1 MPSLEIRAGTI
12 KLAIF
17 DVDGV
22 MTDASLLFTES
33 GAEIKI
39 FNALDGHGLKL
50 LKAGGIYLAIISGR
64 TSDAVDK
71 RAHDLGFDFIF
82 QGVSDKLLVLQ
93 ALRDKLGLPADDIAY
108 MGDDVMDIPVLR
120 RVGLALS
127 VPNAPAIVR
136 EQAHYV
142 TQAQG
147 GHGAVREACE
157 LILMAQGKLDNLLA
171 PYFS

>member
-1 MPSLEIRAGTI
+1 MPSVDTLASTI
-12 KLAIF
+12 QLAIF

-22 MTDASLLFTES
+22 MTDASLLFTET
-33 GAEIKI
+33 GAELKI

-50 LKAGGIYLAIISGR
+50 LKAGGIRLALLSGR
-64 TSDAVDK
+64 TSTAVNQ
-71 RAHDLGFDFIF
+71 RAKDLGFDFVY
-82 QGVSDKLLVLQ
+82 QGIADKLPVLYSLQ
-93 ALRDKLGLPADDIAY
+93 AQLGLSLADMSY
-108 MGDDVMDIPVLR
+108 MGDDVMDIPLLR
-120 RVGLALS
+120 RVGFALS

-142 TQAQG
+142 TKTPG

-157 LILMAQGKLDNLLA
+157 LILNAQGKLEPLLA

>member
-1 MPSLEIRAGTI
+1 MPSFDILARAI

-22 MTDASLLFTES
+22 MTDGSILFTES
-33 GAEIKI
+33 GSEIKI

-50 LKAGGIYLAIISGR
+50 LKAGGIQLAIISGR
-64 TSDAVDK
+64 TSDAVNK
-71 RAHDLGFDFIF
+71 RAHDLGFDFIY
-82 QGVSDKLLVLQ
+82 QGVADKLLILQ
-93 ALRDKLGLPADDIAY
+93 SLCDELGLTPSSIAY
-108 MGDDVMDIPVLR
+108 MGDDVMDLPVLR

-142 TQAQG
+142 THAQG
-147 GHGAVREACE
+147 GRGAVREACE
-157 LILMAQGKLDNLLA
+157 LILKAQSKLENLLA